1 MLLLFLWTLRLVDG
15 LNELFSAI
23 AGIIPVK
30 YNGSN
35 VNIIESAVSNATVTN
50 IFWCVFILAIGLL
63 GIFTIAAIIK
73 NMIVSHKNTA
83 QIVGKFFL
91 SLLGTMAML
100 SVVILGI
107 LIVNST
113 LSLVAEIFKLNTTTK
128 LSSALF
134 DACVGDWLNGY
145 SVSEIDVATLS
156 VHDIFGDYNTAV
168 FGIWPTGWKGNG
180 MVNPDTFLYLPAF
193 IASLAL
199 LIALFIAVINLA
211 KRVYEIVFM
220 YLVLPFSMSTIPLD
234 DGARFKNWRETF
246 ISKLLLAYGS
256 LFSVNIFVLLLPVI
270 SKMQISGISGFGN
283 ALFLLMMIVGGALV
297 IPAGQS
303 LFARLFGNADD
314 MHVGGGLMSSLFYG
328 SRMVTALTLGTTK
341 KAMRG
346 MFGLGRKIAGH
357 ARQGNKGKGGS
368 GGNDSNKP
376 QVPNFTYTYST
387 MGDSSGYDIGGN
399 NENNT

>member
-1 MLLLFLWTLRLVDG
+1 MIIFFQELMLLLFLWTLRLVDG

-73 NMIVSHKNTA
+73 NMIVSNKNTA

-270 SKMQISGISGFGN
+270 KERIKC
-283 ALFLLMMIVGGALV
+283 
-297 IPAGQS
+297 
-303 LFARLFGNADD
+303 R
-314 MHVGGGLMSSLFYG
+314 
-328 SRMVTALTLGTTK
+328 
-341 KAMRG
+341 
-346 MFGLGRKIAGH
+346 RKRRH
-357 ARQGNKGKGGS
+357 RKG
-368 GGNDSNKP
+368 
-376 QVPNFTYTYST
+376 
-387 MGDSSGYDIGGN
+387 
-399 NENNT
+399 